1 MTIGSSRQALFAGAE
16 APPAHLALDGERL
29 GAFLSGTVSGFG
41 RLEQVL
47 KFRGGQS
54 NPTYRLSD
62 GVRTLVLRRR
72 PPGALL
78 GSAHAIDREY
88 RAIVALGNA
97 GFPVPRTHGYCAD
110 ESIIGSAFYLTDF
123 VDGRVFWDADLP
135 GETPQFRGVLYEE
148 MNRLLARLHGLDY
161 AALGLA
167 DYGRVGS
174 YAARNLDRWWKV
186 YEQSKLIDIPAMD
199 WLSVA
204 LKDRL
209 PAAERTAL
217 VHGDFGLYNLIV
229 HRERPEILAV
239 LDWEMSTLGDPFI
252 DLTHHLRPW
261 WESPDPGQS
270 STSLADRDLAG
281 VGIPSMDAYMSR
293 YCSHMGLAKVPDREF
308 YLAFAQFR
316 YAAMI
321 QGILKRVQMGTSA
334 GRTVLHRQDRVIEMA
349 ELARQ
354 TLEHH
359 DRHGDLRCCC
369 IT

>member
-1 MTIGSSRQALFAGAE
+1 MTLGGSRQALFAGAE
-16 APPAHLALDGERL
+16 AAPAHLALDPERL
-29 GAFLSGTVSGFG
+29 GAFLSARVAGFG

-47 KFRGGQS
+47 KFKGGQS

-62 GVRTLVLRRR
+62 GVRTVVLRRR

-88 RAIVALGNA
+88 RAIVALGRA
-97 GFPVPRTHGYCAD
+97 GFPVPHAHFYCAD
-110 ESIIGSAFYLTDF
+110 ESVIGSAFYLTDF

-135 GETPQFRGVLYEE
+135 GETPQFRSALYEE
-148 MNRLLARLHGLDY
+148 MNGLLARLHGLDY

-167 DYGRVGS
+167 DFGKVGG

-186 YEQSKLIDIPAMD
+186 YEQSKLIDIPTMD

-204 LKDRL
+204 LKARL
-209 PAAERTAL
+209 PDAERTAL

-239 LDWEMSTLGDPFI
+239 LDWEMATLGDPFI
-252 DLTHHLRPW
+252 DLMHHLRPW
-261 WESPDPGQS
+261 WESPDSGQS
-270 STSLADRDLAG
+270 STSLADHDLAG
-281 VGIPSMDAYMSR
+281 IGIPAMDSYISR
-293 YCSHMGLAKVPDREF
+293 YCSRIGLSDIPNRAF

-321 QGILKRVQMGTSA
+321 QGILKRVAIGTSA
-334 GRTVLHRQDRVIEMA
+334 GRTVLHRQDRVVEMA
-349 ELARQ
+349 ELARH
-354 TLEHH
+354 TLEYYDHH
-359 DRHGDLRCCC
+359 G
-369 IT
+369 